1 MVSRSH
7 TDIEAVEDA
16 LITQSVGP
24 MLLSVHI
31 VMRTMAVRGIFSR
44 EEIADGK
51 LMAIRM
57 MMGYDRMGQQGQ
69 IGEQ

>member
-1 MVSRSH
+1 
-7 TDIEAVEDA
+7 
-16 LITQSVGP
+16 

-57 MMGYDRMGQQGQ
+57 MMGYDRMRQQGK